1 MSSSEGDQP
10 YTVVVGADG
19 SPTGQAALR
28 WAIDEARARHGR
40 VRVIHAWMSP
50 YDWQMEVLHPVDESA
65 LRAAA
70 HQRLHEAL
78 GGVDVGDVAVE
89 AELVEGEPRRVLLD
103 AAREADLLVVGS
115 HGHGRLAEALLG
127 SVSSFCVHHATGP
140 VVVIHAAEAH
150 PGEPDPA

>member
-1 MSSSEGDQP
+1 MSSSTGEQP

-28 WAIDEARARHGR
+28 WAIEQARARHGR

-50 YDWQMEVLHPVDESA
+50 YDWQMEVLYPVDEQA

-70 HQRLHEAL
+70 QQRLDNAL
-78 GGVDVGDVAVE
+78 SGVDVGGVTVE

-103 AAREADLLVVGS
+103 AARDADLLVVGS
-115 HGHGRLAEALLG
+115 LGHGRVAEVLLG
-127 SVSSFCVHHATGP
+127 SVSSFCVHHATCP
-140 VVVIHAAEAH
+140 VVVVHAAGEH
-150 PGEPDPA
+150 SGEPDPA

>member
-1 MSSSEGDQP
+1 MNSSTGEQP

-28 WAIDEARARHGR
+28 WAIEQARARHGR

-50 YDWQMEVLHPVDESA
+50 YDWQIEVLNPVDEKA

-70 HQRLHEAL
+70 QQRLHDAL
-78 GGVDVGDVAVE
+78 GGVDVGGVDVE

-103 AAREADLLVVGS
+103 AACHADLLVVGS
-115 HGHGRLAEALLG
+115 RGHGRVAEVLLG
-127 SVSSFCVHHATGP
+127 SVSSFCVQHATGP
-140 VVVIHAAEAH
+140 VVVVHA
-150 PGEPDPA
+150 PGEHSGGAEPA